1 MPTVFYYE
9 DSPIWRDKYA
19 GVMSTNGYRTLVFE
33 NNIEAERA
41 ARQEH
46 DLQPDVAVLDI
57 RDQVRE
63 ENVGFRLC
71 GEIRRRWRNIPV
83 IFLTSYEQG
92 GAEEL
97 KALQVRANYY
107 INKVRDPGG
116 MFLLAALEN
125 VLAAR
130 DAEETTGYRRGSL
143 NVDRDSQTARW
154 KGREVDLTSTEFL
167 IVDGLA
173 FRCGTPQSYERIRRA
188 AQIQAPRNEDLD
200 YHTAD
205 ELETAR
211 ARRLRGA
218 LHTHVS
224 SIREKFEQLEAALQ
238 AAHGSGDGG
247 RPFQFKLGQFRSIL
261 VTEHD
266 FGYRWKKDP

>member
-19 GVMSTNGYRTLVFE
+19 GVMSTNGYRTVVFE
-33 NNIEAERA
+33 NNIDAERA
-41 ARQEH
+41 ARQQH

-97 KALQVRANYY
+97 KALQVRGNYY

-130 DAEETTGYRRGSL
+130 DAEETAGYRRGSL
-143 NVDRDSQTARW
+143 NVDRDSQTVRW

-167 IVDGLA
+167 IVDFLA
-173 FRCGTPQSYERIRRA
+173 FRCGTAQSYERIRRA

-200 YHTAD
+200 YRTAE

-211 ARRLRGA
+211 AKRLRGA

-224 SIREKFEQLEAALQ
+224 SIREKFERLEAAVQ
-238 AAHGSGDGG
+238 AAAGSPDAA
-247 RPFQFKLGQFRSIL
+247 RDFQFRAVL

>member
-1 MPTVFYYE
+1 
-9 DSPIWRDKYA
+9 
-19 GVMSTNGYRTLVFE
+19 
-33 NNIEAERA
+33 
-41 ARQEH
+41 
-46 DLQPDVAVLDI
+46 
-57 RDQVRE
+57 
-63 ENVGFRLC
+63 
-71 GEIRRRWRNIPV
+71 V

-92 GAEEL
+92 TAEEL

-130 DAEETTGYRRGSL
+130 DAEEASGYRRGSL
-143 NVDRDSQTARW
+143 NVDRDSQPVRW
-154 KGREVDLTSTEFL
+154 KGQEVDLTSTEFL
-167 IVDGLA
+167 IVDFVA

-200 YHTAD
+200 YRTAD

-211 ARRLRGA
+211 AKRLRGA

-224 SIREKFEQLEAALQ
+224 SIREKFEKLEATVQ
-238 AAHGSGDGG
+238 AGRGSPELARD
-247 RPFQFKLGQFRSIL
+247 FQFRSVL
-261 VTEHD
+261 ATEHD
-266 FGYRWKKDP
+266 LGYRWKKDQ